1 MMMHDYKQAVR
12 KNLLE
17 LRQQFSFFTRSGVIC
32 PVLHTPLPFFTWGDA
47 K

>member
-12 KNLLE
+12 KNLLK
-17 LRQQFSFFTRSGVIC
+17 LRQQFSFSSQNGVIC
-32 PVLHTPLPFFTWGDA
+32 PVLHTPLPFFTRGDA